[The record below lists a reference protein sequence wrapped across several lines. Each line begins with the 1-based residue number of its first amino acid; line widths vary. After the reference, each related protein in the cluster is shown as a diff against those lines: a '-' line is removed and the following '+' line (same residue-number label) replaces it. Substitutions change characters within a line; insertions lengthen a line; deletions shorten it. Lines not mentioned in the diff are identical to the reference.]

1 MITRAIHRG
10 ETDLLPTTVS
20 LCRVEGCETEGTGK
34 GRRREK
40 KRTKKMCVGG
50 KIRSHRGTASCR
62 SSFFFFFLRCVHPL
76 SVWLIRGCAS
86 EILKNNTHNTSSTHK
101 PFIFFPILSLTFLN
115 RSKNSH
121 FLPPQL
127 KEEEKKQQKSPS
139 HQQHFR
145 FQ

>member
-1 MITRAIHRG
+1 
-10 ETDLLPTTVS
+10 
-20 LCRVEGCETEGTGK
+20 
-34 GRRREK
+34 
-40 KRTKKMCVGG
+40 MCVGG

-62 SSFFFFFLRCVHPL
+62 SSFFFFFFLRCAHPL

-86 EILKNNTHNTSSTHK
+86 EILKNNTHNTFTHK

-127 KEEEKKQQKSPS
+127 EEKKKKTTTKIALTSTTFPLS
-139 HQQHFR
+139 IISFICIKWIEIIKKEFWRTLANGSTHFSQILNKKR
-145 FQ
+145 GNGQ